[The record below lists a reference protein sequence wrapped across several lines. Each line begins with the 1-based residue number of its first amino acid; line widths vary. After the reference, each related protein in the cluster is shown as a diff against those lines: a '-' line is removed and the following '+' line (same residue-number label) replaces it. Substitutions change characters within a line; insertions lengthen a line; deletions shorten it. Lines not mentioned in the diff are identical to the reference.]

1 MRLILIWALWCG
13 TLYAQADLTNFE
25 AGLSPYSAF
34 GVGEIHR
41 RTLSRNFAMAG
52 VGTAEFD
59 PISPSVNN
67 PASWSD
73 LRFTCLDFSMYGQTS
88 LLSETGKRS
97 ERSTG
102 GLQSLVMVFKKAKPF
117 AVAAGVTPYG
127 QVGYEMIRTDFMTAD
142 GTRFEVRE
150 LRRGWGGVNNAF
162 LGASHKGLKQRLS
175 FGLSLHYLF
184 GSMNR
189 EWATSLY
196 MVENPVGFT
205 QKIRVDGLNLKAGAA
220 FLDTLKFIKG
230 SPTVRVGATA
240 DLSVF
245 HRARR
250 VTELRNP
257 IGSPFADTVAFGN
270 TALFR
275 PANAFSFGLAVEK
288 SMNYS
293 LAADFQYQPWN
304 NDNFPLTD
312 NVRYGPAYGISLGGE
327 WIPDYR
333 AAKQYLKR
341 MAFRAGAGFD
351 KLYIQ
356 VNGQDLYQTRLSL
369 GLGLPLSYRSFTRI
383 NVGGEWAYRGQ
394 TDYGLVLE
402 HHFRFVLGV
411 SFTEPWLSPKK
422 YD

>member
-1 MRLILIWALWCG
+1 MRLILIWALGCQA
-13 TLYAQADLTNFE
+13 LYAQSDLANFE

-41 RTLSRNFAMAG
+41 RALSRNFAMAG

-59 PISPSVNN
+59 PLSPAVNN

-73 LRFTCLDFSMYGQTS
+73 LRFTSVDFSMYGQTS
-88 LLSETGKRS
+88 LLSETGKS
-97 ERSTG
+97 TERSTG
-102 GLQSLVMVFKKAKPF
+102 GLQSLVMVFKKVKPL
-117 AVAAGVTPYG
+117 AVGAGVTPYA
-127 QVGYEMIRTDFMTAD
+127 QVGYEILRSNFMTVE
-142 GTRFEVRE
+142 GVRYEVRE
-150 LRRGWGGVNNAF
+150 LRRGWGGINNAF
-162 LGASHKGLKQRLS
+162 LGASHKVLKQRLS

-196 MVENPVGFT
+196 QVENPVGFT
-205 QKIRVDGLNLKAGAA
+205 QKIRVDGLNLKTGAA
-220 FLDTLKFIKG
+220 YLDTLKFVKG
-230 SPTVRVGATA
+230 NPTIRVGATA
-240 DLSVF
+240 DWSVF
-245 HRARR
+245 HQARR

-257 IGSPFADTVAFGN
+257 INSPFSDTVAFGR
-270 TALFR
+270 TPLYR
-275 PANAFSFGLAVEK
+275 PANAFSIGLAVEK

-293 LAADFQYQPWN
+293 LSAEFEYQPWN
-304 NDNFPLTD
+304 DKNFPTTD
-312 NVRYGPAYGISLGGE
+312 NVRYGAAFGAALGGE

-333 AAKQYLKR
+333 AAKQYHKR
-341 MAFRAGAGFD
+341 IALRAGAGFD
-351 KLYIQ
+351 KLYIR
-356 VNGQDLYQTRLSL
+356 VNGKDLYQTRMTL

-383 NVGGEWAYRGQ
+383 NIGGEWAYRGQ
-394 TDYGLVLE
+394 TRHGLVLE